1 VPTRSG
7 GGIDIPAAAT
17 ATPLPTRIAPTFDP
31 ENPPTVSIFSN
42 GNFVNGVAP
51 MRSTVWAATG
61 GGVVAWNKTTG
72 SYVKFTT
79 LDGLATNRTVATVV
93 CPLPGLGVL
102 FATPLGIQ
110 IFDTQAGGWKTLNSS
125 NSEMRFDDVATLWC
139 NVESGLL
146 VAGYARQGI
155 DLFDARAGSWRYVG
169 EDEGLAAGGIRD
181 IAVVDDGAALWLATQ
196 EGLYAY
202 RTAPDADAGD
212 SGEVTRYST
221 DNSPLTDNR
230 IETLA
235 ADGSGAVWL
244 TSGNTLYR
252 TDGETWDT
260 FTAGN
265 GNFPAGRL
273 TGLDVSS
280 NGTIWLGSDQT
291 QLCRF
296 DPGVKGCVAF
306 FQGQTGM
313 AAAPLTSLTIDGEGD
328 VYYTTAGG
336 GLSIYAGE
344 TWRQLEIPN
353 EVAPGNDIRSLAQTA
368 AGDYWVAGNG
378 GATRF
383 VPDGGTVNFYSP
395 ANSPLPSVD
404 VRVVLPVDQDAW
416 IGAGGAV
423 FYDGA
428 TWTVYGEADGL
439 AGPIVQAI
447 AVDAQTRVWLGTPRG
462 LSIWTGSTFFN
473 LTGSN
478 GLPNDDITALQADGD
493 AVWIGTRGGGL
504 LRFQDNQLQLFNRS
518 NSNLPGDTIYEL
530 ARSPDGQVLIGTD
543 QGLARFVDNRLIPEP
558 DFAGQI
564 VVALT
569 AAPSGELWAATS
581 RGDLRT
587 FNGVE
592 WELTT
597 LPRLPSPII
606 TELFFDAEN
615 ALWVGTAQGGM
626 ARYTP

>member
-1 VPTRSG
+1 
-7 GGIDIPAAAT
+7 
-17 ATPLPTRIAPTFDP
+17 
-31 ENPPTVSIFSN
+31 
-42 GNFVNGVAP
+42 
-51 MRSTVWAATG
+51 
-61 GGVVAWNKTTG
+61 
-72 SYVKFTT
+72 
-79 LDGLATNRTVATVV
+79 
-93 CPLPGLGVL
+93 
-102 FATPLGIQ
+102 
-110 IFDTQAGGWKTLNSS
+110 
-125 NSEMRFDDVATLWC
+125 
-139 NVESGLL
+139 
-146 VAGYARQGI
+146 
-155 DLFDARAGSWRYVG
+155 
-169 EDEGLAAGGIRD
+169 
-181 IAVVDDGAALWLATQ
+181 
-196 EGLYAY
+196 
-202 RTAPDADAGD
+202 
-212 SGEVTRYST
+212 
-221 DNSPLTDNR
+221 
-230 IETLA
+230 
-235 ADGSGAVWL
+235 
-244 TSGNTLYR
+244 
-252 TDGETWDT
+252 
-260 FTAGN
+260 
-265 GNFPAGRL
+265 
-273 TGLDVSS
+273 
-280 NGTIWLGSDQT
+280 
-291 QLCRF
+291 
-296 DPGVKGCVAF
+296 
-306 FQGQTGM
+306 
-313 AAAPLTSLTIDGEGD
+313 
-328 VYYTTAGG
+328 
-336 GLSIYAGE
+336 
-344 TWRQLEIPN
+344 
-353 EVAPGNDIRSLAQTA
+353 
-368 AGDYWVAGNG
+368 
-378 GATRF
+378 
-383 VPDGGTVNFYSP
+383 
-395 ANSPLPSVD
+395 
-404 VRVVLPVDQDAW
+404 
-416 IGAGGAV
+416 
-423 FYDGA
+423 
-428 TWTVYGEADGL
+428 L